1 MSEAIGI
8 SITNMC
14 YQCQALTEL
23 CPDCQ
28 ELKDS
33 RDIVVAHQI
42 VDEGNLQYK
51 HIWSQAESDVTGHDW
66 IGSVTKISNR
76 TTKVKV
82 TGEWNDEKVIVEDID
97 GDYRNEFLD
106 PISVLTDRI
115 FDLETSL
122 IVTDNEVICPSCH
135 LTHNKAIDC
144 PVCY

>member
-66 IGSVTKISNR
+66 IGSVTKLAKPAILQDG
-76 TTKVKV
+76 TKV
-82 TGEWNDEKVIVEDID
+82 EER
-97 GDYRNEFLD
+97 YEFLD